1 MQIDAAIEA
10 FGHLPVPEK
19 LDVLLHLAHALTI
32 LARDTYEVG
41 GAGLTQPARLRRLN
55 EVQHRVTSSVL
66 ALRTP
71 AAPRYPDDV
80 LVQIILD
87 HPEDRELERHLHA
100 LWERLMTPVVLPP
113 S

>member
-1 MQIDAAIEA
+1 MQMDHAIET
-10 FGHLPVPEK
+10 FCHTPVPEK
-19 LDVLLHLAHALTI
+19 IDFLLRLAHALTV
-32 LARDTYEVG
+32 LARETYEVG
-41 GAGLTQPARLRRLN
+41 GTGLTQPARLRHLN

-71 AAPRYPDDV
+71 EAPRYPDDV
-80 LVQIILD
+80 LVRIILD
-87 HPEDRELERHLHA
+87 HPDDRELERQLHT

>member
-1 MQIDAAIEA
+1 MQIPHAIEA

-19 LDVLLHLAHALTI
+19 TAFLLHLAHALTI

-41 GAGLTQPARLRRLN
+41 GTGLTQPARLRHLN
-55 EVQHRVTSSVL
+55 EVQHRVLSSVL

-71 AAPRYPDDV
+71 ATPRYPDDV
-80 LVQIILD
+80 LVPLILD
-87 HPEDRELERHLHA
+87 HPEDRELEHHLHV
-100 LWERLMTPVVLPP
+100 LWERLMPPVVLSP

>member
-1 MQIDAAIEA
+1 MQMDQAIAAFAQRPVSEKIE
-10 FGHLPVPEK
+10 
-19 LDVLLHLAHALTI
+19 VLLQLAHALTI
-32 LARDTYEVG
+32 LARETYEV
-41 GAGLTQPARLRRLN
+41 AGTGVTQPARLRRLN

-71 AAPRYPDDV
+71 EAPRYPDGV

-87 HPEDRELERHLHA
+87 HPDDRELERHLHA
-100 LWERLMTPVVLPP
+100 LWERLISPVVLPA